1 LKTTKYKLYA
11 LQALPTILVIWLY
24 AVAMMGFNYIIL
36 KQLNINFSSAYLSII
51 LSSIGVALGIVFYFL
66 TNLKSNTKF
75 IISIISTRV
84 LVMVVL
90 IAYIFGGIL
99 ALQYLG
105 VIGFFFLMS
114 TIALISV
121 YAILKNQKMVFF
133 SSALGLM
140 FFYFILILLS
150 KAKPDTF
157 IPFYTDEQVEL
168 LLLFFILFIFYIELG
183 SISIYFKNVIKK
195 MTPNQ
200 EIDELMIKR
209 FNKVFNRYVFFISIF
224 LITSYLIT
232 LMLLLNA
239 NFIEINEI
247 MGINLSSAYG
257 VILLVSFTFLGAIL
271 FWILIPREKT
281 TNNSFNEPK
290 ITNINEE

>member
-1 LKTTKYKLYA
+1 MKTTKYKLYA

-75 IISIISTRV
+75 IISIISTIV

-90 IAYIFGGIL
+90 IGYIFGGIL

>member
-75 IISIISTRV
+75 IISIISTIV

-90 IAYIFGGIL
+90 IGYIFGGIL

>member
-1 LKTTKYKLYA
+1 MKTTKYKLYA

-66 TNLKSNTKF
+66 SNLKSNTKF
-75 IISIISTRV
+75 IISIISTIV

-90 IAYIFGGIL
+90 IGYIFGGIL

-183 SISIYFKNVIKK
+183 SISIYFKNVVKK